1 MVSLTKNRVF
11 SIIRPCNKKL
21 LSLMRTPKSGIRP
34 LNLKRLL
41 PLYLGAVIGP
51 MGGIGI
57 VPLIPVFAKGWS
69 IEFGTAALAITFY
82 MTPYIFI
89 QIFSGSFAQIFDVRK
104 ILLFGFTVY
113 ALGGA
118 LCGLSPNLWALL
130 GSRVVQGV
138 GAAFL
143 TPIIMAL
150 IGELVPERHV
160 GKAIGIL
167 GLAYT
172 IGVTLG
178 PLISGSIEVRY
189 GWSGFF
195 YFLSALSVIAGV
207 LYGISSEVIRREKD
221 GQAGLLAIFPILR
234 RALFQPGVL
243 YLSFSAFSL
252 FIAYIGI
259 MTFTADHLKSNFNL
273 PSDQIGAVLSITGF
287 SGIIVSPIAGFLGDR
302 LGRENVFLAGA
313 SIALLAIALMA
324 CVTYSYSAYLILF
337 LILGTGA
344 ATAWTSLNTIA
355 VQISI
360 PLRKPVTSVYNA
372 IKFTGYAL
380 SPVILSVIYGPYQ
393 LRAVQFGCMVTI
405 MISSFLAFRA
415 KQR

>member
-1 MVSLTKNRVF
+1 
-11 SIIRPCNKKL
+11 
-21 LSLMRTPKSGIRP
+21 
-34 LNLKRLL
+34 
-41 PLYLGAVIGP
+41 

-57 VPLIPVFAKGWS
+57 VPLIPVFARDWS
-69 IEFGTAALAITFY
+69 IGFGTAALAITFY

-89 QIFSGSFAQIFDVRK
+89 QIFSGSIAQIFDVRK
-104 ILLFGFTVY
+104 TLLFGFATY

-118 LCGLSPNLWALL
+118 LCGLSPNLYALL

-150 IGELVPERHV
+150 VGELVPERHV
-160 GKAIGIL
+160 GKAMGIL

-178 PLISGSIEVRY
+178 PLISGLIEVHY
-189 GWSGFF
+189 GWPGFF
-195 YFLSALSVIAGV
+195 YFLSGLSVIAGV
-207 LYGISSEVIRREKD
+207 LYGISSNGIRREKD
-221 GQAGLLAIFPILR
+221 EQTGLLAIFPILR
-234 RALFQPGVL
+234 QALVQPSVL

-302 LGRENVFLAGA
+302 LGRRNVFLAGA
-313 SIALLAIALMA
+313 SIALLSLALMA
-324 CVTYSYSAYLILF
+324 CLPYSYSTYLILF

-344 ATAWTSLNTIA
+344 ATAWTSLNTMA
-355 VQISI
+355 VQLSI

-380 SPVILSVIYGPYQ
+380 SPVLLSVIYGPFQ

-415 KQR
+415 KER